1 MPFYPSGKRGCLV
14 ESIETMLHIYLM
26 QIWFN
31 LSDVAIEDDIYDSY
45 AMRSFMRFDFNE
57 EQVPDSTTLL
67 KFRHLLEQHHIGE
80 RIFAD
85 VKIRLEG
92 KGLIMHGGTIVDATI
107 ISAPSSTKNKEGKRE
122 SGNASDQERE
132 PVVSRNEDLC
142 RG

>member
-1 MPFYPSGKRGCLV
+1 
-14 ESIETMLHIYLM
+14 MLHIYLM

-45 AMRSFMRFDFNE
+45 AMRSFMRIDFNE

-67 KFRHLLEQHHIGE
+67 KFRHLLEQYHIGE

-85 VKIRLEG
+85 MKNRLEG

-107 ISAPSSTKNKEGKRE
+107 ISAPSST
-122 SGNASDQERE
+122 
-132 PVVSRNEDLC
+132 
-142 RG
+142 

>member
-1 MPFYPSGKRGCLV
+1 
-14 ESIETMLHIYLM
+14 
-26 QIWFN
+26 
-31 LSDVAIEDDIYDSY
+31 
-45 AMRSFMRFDFNE
+45 MRFDFNE